1 MELEVPVEWEVLLYG
16 FGSISTD
23 ELVMMY
29 CMQSRG
35 CTPSLSEVWGR
46 RHGNGFDVT
55 GSTIPFPLGREA
67 VADGFP
73 HNTSELP
80 RS

>member
-35 CTPSLSEVWGR
+35 CTPSLSEVWGPKAR
-46 RHGNGFDVT
+46 KRF
-55 GSTIPFPLGREA
+55 
-67 VADGFP
+67 
-73 HNTSELP
+73 
-80 RS
+80 